1 MLGEGWWWA
10 AGAGAAAAAKTAG
23 LFYLED
29 AAARCCWRRG
39 PCCWSGVPPHFSCSC
54 SLWLSPLPPPPLS
67 FIHVK
72 LTGFPFH
79 LRYAGL
85 PYHSSRLRFL
95 RVYMCHVWSS
105 QSSILFWTISCFS
118 GLLLTIIF
126 RVLACCVMFFV
137 ISAFGSHPVQ
147 QNL

>member
-10 AGAGAAAAAKTAG
+10 AGAGAAAAATTAG

-39 PCCWSGVPPHFSCSC
+39 PCCWSGAPPRFSC
-54 SLWLSPLPPPPLS
+54 WRFVALPPPSPPLS

-79 LRYAGL
+79 LRFPGL
-85 PYHSSRLRFL
+85 PYHRSRLRL
-95 RVYMCHVWSS
+95 SRVSVRPVWSS
-105 QSSILFWTISCFS
+105 QSSILFWTISCFFLGYYNRQS
-118 GLLLTIIF
+118 LWF
-126 RVLACCVMFFV
+126 VVYVLRYLCA
-137 ISAFGSHPVQ
+137 
-147 QNL
+147 